1 MYLENINSPED
12 LKKLSLDEL
21 NALSSEMRETL
32 LEKLSA
38 HGGHIGPNLGTV
50 ELIIAMH
57 YVFNS
62 PIDKFVFD
70 VSHQSYVHK
79 MITGRRKAF
88 MEKEAY
94 DEVSG
99 YTNPNES
106 EHDWFNIGHT
116 STSISLA
123 SGLAKGRDLKGD
135 KENIVAVIGDGSLSG
150 GEAFEGL
157 NTVAEIG
164 TNMIVIVND
173 NDMAIAENHGG
184 LYKNLRDLRESNG
197 TTPCNFF
204 KAMGFEY
211 YYVGEGNNV
220 EALIDTLSK
229 VKDVDHPV
237 LVHIHTIKGKGY
249 EHAEINKE
257 MWHAGGPFDREKGEY
272 LRKMPAETYTSKT
285 AEFLMDAIKKDP
297 TVGVVN
303 AATPGAFGF
312 RKPWRD
318 EAGTQYVDVG
328 IAEEQAVAM
337 VSGMAKNG
345 TKPVLCIL
353 STFAQRTYDQLMQ
366 DLCLNNNP
374 AAILN
379 YGASVY
385 SMNDESHLGFF
396 DIAMMSNIPNLVYL
410 APTSIEEH
418 LAMVKYA
425 MEQTEHPVA
434 VRVPAGPIVSTG
446 KEDTTDYS
454 ILNKFEVTKE
464 GKDVAIIG
472 LGNFY
477 KIGEAVS
484 NKLSEEGINA
494 TLINPKFITGLD
506 EELLNDLKKNHKMVI
521 TLEDGILEGGFG
533 QKIASFYGPSDM
545 KVKNYGIKKSFP
557 DRYVVE
563 ELLKENGISVE
574 QIIDDIKK
582 EI

>member
-157 NTVAEIG
+157 NTVAEMG